1 MAGHR
6 GPPVSVSASAGFSFH
21 RGDSCKCACPRAGA
35 PSSWS
40 LTGFTQLQGTRPALD
55 HTEPR
60 SWLGWRDASPGSPA
74 PVGAFL
80 DGCRRLLTLGWFPE
94 GVSTPLARDSGLS
107 AAPELSL
114 VPGTRSLSRG
124 HGGRQP
130 RLLSV
135 PWCPAQPLESL
146 TAEPPF
152 SLMLQVPLPQRRA
165 PAAVGVCAVV
175 LAARGPATAGGSHT
189 VTTRE
194 QSGQRT
200 ARWTSRCT
208 VPGGAGAR
216 RPRSLPHVQPRP
228 ALPLVRGPLSQ
239 RVTGKGQGSSRRGA
253 KQTARTQ
260 GSRSVSRLGLS
271 CAARGRLH
279 GPAAFTHRQLRP
291 LLTSSHSHATGLVS
305 WRWVE
310 AHQRPSQSPGATGA
324 SPPAAASPSL
334 LPSLL
339 PSIAH
344 LIPPGRFPSS
354 PAASPPAPA
363 AACAPSFPAALSRP
377 HSAPSRFTV
386 PPCAWFPV
394 PCSSHPRDRTP
405 DLSSLTCTR
414 K

>member
-200 ARWTSRCT
+200 ARWTSRCSPRRCRST
-208 VPGGAGAR
+208 TSPLAPAR
-216 RPRSLPHVQPRP
+216 
-228 ALPLVRGPLSQ
+228 
-239 RVTGKGQGSSRRGA
+239 
-253 KQTARTQ
+253 
-260 GSRSVSRLGLS
+260 
-271 CAARGRLH
+271 
-279 GPAAFTHRQLRP
+279 
-291 LLTSSHSHATGLVS
+291 
-305 WRWVE
+305 
-310 AHQRPSQSPGATGA
+310 
-324 SPPAAASPSL
+324 AASPSASL
-334 LPSLL
+334 GAWPPLPARDWERPGQQPPRCEADGAHAGVPVRVSLRAL
-339 PSIAH
+339 VCCPWA
-344 LIPPGRFPSS
+344 SS
-354 PAASPPAPA
+354 RSCRLHTQTASPPLNLLPLACDRARLLEMGRGAPETVRVSGGDG
-363 AACAPSFPAALSRP
+363 SFPSRCCLPEPATEPATEHRAPHPTRQVPLLTGSVPSGPGCGVCSILS
-377 HSAPSRFTV
+377 
-386 PPCAWFPV
+386 CCPV
-394 PCSSHPRDRTP
+394 PSTLCSITLHGAT
-405 DLSSLTCTR
+405 LCLVSSPLFLAPP
-414 K
+414 